1 MKMFKMEGFSFGWI
15 GGIIITLM
23 KSLEEYFET
32 FRTNIVGI
40 DAVYESPYGQ
50 QRLVYADWVA
60 SGRLYGPI
68 EDKIKNEFG
77 PFMANTHTETS
88 GTGTRMTH
96 AYHYAHELIKKH
108 CNAGT
113 DDVIIT
119 AGSGMTHVVNKL
131 QRILGLKLSGCMAGT
146 FVDELEKPVV
156 FLTHM
161 EHHSNHTSWF
171 ETICDVVPLQPNH
184 DILVDLDELR
194 DQLKKYK
201 DRRFK
206 IGSFTAA
213 SNVTGI
219 EPPFHEMA
227 KIMHEF
233 EGLCFV
239 DFAMAAPYVNIDMHP
254 QNPLE
259 KLDAI
264 FFSPHKFLGGPGSAG
279 VLIFDSALYNRKAP
293 DNPGGGTVNW
303 TNPWGEYSYINDIEV
318 REDGG
323 TPGILQTIR
332 AALAIE
338 LKEMMGVA
346 NIKKRE
352 EELVKIAFKE
362 LKKIPQV
369 NVLAD
374 QVEDR
379 LGCIS
384 FYVKDLHYN
393 FMVKLLSDRFGIQVR
408 GGCACAGTYGHY
420 LLHVSYE
427 QSKAITELIDLGDFS
442 QKPGWIR
449 LSLHPTMTD
458 DELYYV
464 LDAVKQIIANALQWE
479 KDYFYQS
486 RSNEFYHKHFTDK
499 SREGAVSWFRL

>member
-1 MKMFKMEGFSFGWI
+1 MKMFRMVVFYFTWI
-15 GGIIITLM
+15 GGIIRSLM
-23 KSLEEYFET
+23 KSLEKYFET
-32 FRTNIVGI
+32 FRRNIVGI
-40 DAVYESPYGQ
+40 DAVYDSPYGQ

-88 GTGTRMTH
+88 ETGTRMTH

-108 CNAGT
+108 CNTGP

-119 AGSGMTHVVNKL
+119 AGSGMTRVVNKL
-131 QRILGLKLSGCMAGT
+131 QRILGLKLPGCMGSNS
-146 FVDELEKPVV
+146 VDELEKPVV
-156 FLTHM
+156 FITHM
-161 EHHSNHTSWF
+161 EHHSNHTSCL
-171 ETICDVVPLQPNH
+171 ETICDVVTLKPNQ
-184 DILVDLDELR
+184 DILVELDELR
-194 DQLKKYK
+194 DQLKRHQ

-219 EPPFHEMA
+219 EPPYHEMA

-233 EGLCFV
+233 GGLCFV
-239 DFAMAAPYVNIDMHP
+239 DFAMAAPYVEIDMHP
-254 QNPLE
+254 QDPME

-264 FFSPHKFLGGPGSAG
+264 FFSPHKFLGGPGASG
-279 VLIFDSALYNRKAP
+279 VLIFDSTLYNRKAP
-293 DNPGGGTVNW
+293 DNPGGGTVYW
-303 TNPWGEYSYINDIEV
+303 TNPWGEYSYINDIEI

-332 AALAIE
+332 AALTVE
-338 LKEMMGVA
+338 LKEMMGVP

-362 LKKIPQV
+362 LKKIAEV
-369 NVLAD
+369 NILA
-374 QVEDR
+374 ENEENR

-393 FMVKLLSDRFGIQVR
+393 LMVRLLSDRFGIQVR

-442 QKPGWIR
+442 TKPGWVR

-464 LDAVKQIIANALQWE
+464 IDAIKKIIVNASQWE
-479 KDYFYQS
+479 NDYHYDPHI
-486 RSNEFYHKHFTDK
+486 NEFYHNHFTDR
-499 SREGAVSWFRL
+499 SRECAVSWFRM

>member
-1 MKMFKMEGFSFGWI
+1 MKN
-15 GGIIITLM
+15 
-23 KSLEEYFET
+23 LEKYFET
-32 FRTNIVGI
+32 FRRNIVGI
-40 DAVYESPYGQ
+40 DAAYESPYGW

-88 GTGTRMTH
+88 ETGTRTTH
-96 AYHYAHELIKKH
+96 AYHHAQELIKKH
-108 CNAGT
+108 CNANP

-119 AGSGMTHVVNKL
+119 AGSGMTRVVNKL
-131 QRILGLKLSGCMAGT
+131 QRILGLKLSGCMGSNC
-146 FVDELEKPVV
+146 VDELEKPVV
-156 FLTHM
+156 FITHM

-171 ETICDVVPLQPNH
+171 ETICDVV
-184 DILVDLDELR
+184 ILPPREDLLIDLDELR
-194 DQLKKYK
+194 AHLKKHK

-219 EPPFHEMA
+219 EPPYHEMA

-239 DFAMAAPYVNIDMHP
+239 DFAMAAPYAEIDMHP
-254 QNPLE
+254 KDPME
-259 KLDAI
+259 KLDAV
-264 FFSPHKFLGGPGSAG
+264 FFSPHKFLGGPGASG
-279 VLIFDSALYNRKAP
+279 VLIFDSNLYHCQAP
-293 DNPGGGTVNW
+293 DNPGGGTVHW
-303 TNPWGEYSYINDIEV
+303 TNPWGEYSYISDIEV

-332 AALAIE
+332 AALAVE
-338 LKEMMGVA
+338 LKGKMGVA
-346 NIKKRE
+346 HIRKRE
-352 EELVKIAFKE
+352 AELVKMAFKE
-362 LKKIPQV
+362 LRKIPRV
-369 NVLAD
+369 NILAD
-374 QVEDR
+374 NVEDR

-384 FYVKDLHYN
+384 FYGEDIHYN
-393 FMVKLLSDRFGIQVR
+393 LIVKLLSDRFGIQVR

-427 QSKAITELIDLGDFS
+427 QSKAISELIDLGDFS
-442 QKPGWIR
+442 TKPGWIR

-464 LDAVKQIIANALQWE
+464 LDAIKQIIANASQWE
-479 KDYFYQS
+479 KDYHYDPHT
-486 RSNEFYHKHFTDK
+486 NEYYHKHFAQK
-499 SREGAVSWFRL
+499 SKECAVSWFRL